1 MKKTVL
7 MLTALALLATAT
19 MNANAAVTV
28 KDAPSCAEWNPN
40 EVGHKLWIEGFLS
53 GIAMERNDDFL
64 ARVSLKRIVNWVNN
78 YCKAN
83 PKGEVTVAGIEL
95 SLELMKRHQPAA
107 R

>member
-1 MKKTVL
+1 MKKLAL
-7 MLTALALLATAT
+7 MLAAFALLAAIA
-19 MNANAAVTV
+19 MNANAVTV

-40 EVGHKLWIEGFLS
+40 EVAHIFWIEGFLS

-64 ARVSLKRIVNWVNN
+64 ARISLKRIVNWVNK

-95 SLELMKRHQPAA
+95 SLELMKRNPPSA